1 MSTSTYAGP
10 VSVSPGDEMLDRKLF
25 TPPKVA
31 MASLLGGPLAGFL
44 LIAANFKRLADAS
57 AAKGSVAA
65 GIVGTALLWITAY
78 LDPLQLAS
86 CKGIIATA
94 VAAVVMYLV
103 ADVLQGPEL
112 KAHALAG
119 GETASGWTAVEV
131 AVLTAAAQLP
141 VMLGITLLIG

>member
-1 MSTSTYAGP
+1 MSTSIYAGP
-10 VSVSPGDEMLDRKLF
+10 ATATPAEEMLDRKLF
-25 TPPKVA
+25 TPPHVA
-31 MASLLGGPLAGFL
+31 VASILGGPLAGFL
-44 LIAANFKRLADAS
+44 LIAANFKRLAEVG

-86 CKGIIATA
+86 CKGIISTA
-94 VAAVVMYLV
+94 VAALFMWLA
-103 ADVLQGPEL
+103 ADVLQGPDL

-119 GETASGWTAVEV
+119 GDTASAWTAVEV

-141 VMLGITLLIG
+141 VIVGITLLIG